1 MPMGTNPLASVMGV
15 GGAAGDLG
23 LAAAVSK
30 EAADTA
36 EQLRKKKQKDAEAQK
51 TGAPSSQP
59 GALGDILNGFL

>member
-23 LAAAVSK
+23 LSMAVTK

-36 EQLRKKKQKDAEAQK
+36 EALKKKKQKEADAQRA
-51 TGAPSSQP
+51 GAPQAQP
-59 GALGDILNGFL
+59 SALGDIMNGFL